1 MRALLAILLIT
12 SSGCYLRVL
21 RRHAADIVDRRVAEA
36 QEEAERALDV
46 LAPKVGREDGTKAR
60 VVVDVSEADVEDV
73 AEIIETASTAL
84 GKISDSMAVTGAWT
98 EAMKD
103 DAGRV
108 KPEKQIEL
116 GSDEERHTGCQYAG
130 RAKSRSFIV
139 AFFRGAWE
147 RVTTIARG
155 IKWTW
160 RALKFVLAAACSFF
174 AVFGAWQWLG
184 KRRERAGRRESAD
197 ILADLMKNGDQE
209 KIDAALNSAPHARER
224 YEADRAWRKKRER
237 NGVPNAQQR

>member
-1 MRALLAILLIT
+1 MRVLLAILLIT
-12 SSGCYLRVL
+12 SSGCYLGVL
-21 RRHAADIVDRRVAEA
+21 RRHAADIVDRRVAEV
-36 QEEAERALDV
+36 QREAEAVLDV
-46 LAPKVGREDGTKAR
+46 IAPEIERDDGTKAR
-60 VVVDVSEADVEDV
+60 VVIDVSEADVEDV
-73 AEIIETASTAL
+73 AEIIETVSAAL

-103 DAGRV
+103 DHGRV
-108 KPEKQIEL
+108 KPEKKIEL

-130 RAKSRSFIV
+130 RAKSRSFIK
-139 AFFRGAWE
+139 AFFRGVWE
-147 RVTTIARG
+147 RVTTIAKG

-160 RALKFVLAAACSFF
+160 RAIKVGLALATIFF

-184 KRRERAGRRESAD
+184 KRKERAGRRESAD
-197 ILADLMKNGDQE
+197 ILADLRRNGDQE
-209 KIDAALNSAPHARER
+209 KIDAALKSAPRARER